1 MFSDPTVIARLEELD
16 VILIKADNT
25 AKDQV
30 IWDDLARYG
39 RVNLP
44 TNIVFPADPTLPGI
58 IMPETISVEDALK
71 ALEKALEK
79 AEE

>member
-1 MFSDPTVIARLEELD
+1 MFSDPKVIARLEELD

-25 AKDQV
+25 AKQQI

-39 RVNLP
+39 RVGLP

-79 AEE
+79 AAK